1 LITHRAGGFIIG
13 TPGELRAGDS
23 GRNELTNLA
32 TIMKKLDVPQS
43 GKIGSTVSVNTRY
56 GQIQRQY
63 IIPRDPHAPDQVRIR
78 SNLGRISARWRTLTP
93 EQRFAWMARGRHAST
108 RSRLGT
114 SAHLS
119 GCQFFIKINCA
130 RAAIGADYL
139 VNPPPDPNFG
149 LNPVEDLSITNT
161 PSGIALKLSVPTAPT
176 AHISVYGAA
185 PCSAGISFVRNFTML
200 GPLPAPDGGVC
211 DITDLYVA
219 RFGVPP
225 VGSQVCIRT
234 RQQIN
239 GWQDLPKQTSAIVP
253 KA

>member
-1 LITHRAGGFIIG
+1 MRICWGEVEQAIHLPQPQRIRTGGTPETRPALRPGPKRCCIPSASCALLTHRAGGFIVE

-63 IIPRDPHAPDQVRIR
+63 IIPKDPHAPDQVRIR

-149 LNPVEDLSITNT
+149 LNPVGDL
-161 PSGIALKLSVPTAPT
+161 
-176 AHISVYGAA
+176 
-185 PCSAGISFVRNFTML
+185 
-200 GPLPAPDGGVC
+200 
-211 DITDLYVA
+211 
-219 RFGVPP
+219 
-225 VGSQVCIRT
+225 
-234 RQQIN
+234 
-239 GWQDLPKQTSAIVP
+239 
-253 KA
+253 